1 VSAQRASATPHL
13 HLFTGKGGVGKTTL
27 VAALALA
34 SAAQGRRPVVVELG
48 HRSSLA
54 GVLGLAP
61 GAIGHAPTEV
71 VRGVWASNVSLEHA
85 LADYLARRVRSRALG
100 SRIAASRGLATFFE
114 AAPAVPELLALE
126 HVAELMARFDIVL
139 VDLDA
144 TGHALMFLELPAL
157 LSDVA
162 PAGPIGELVRGLGA
176 ILGDAART
184 RVHLVTLPLALSVEE
199 TLELEAEL
207 SRRRVPL
214 GTIVVNQ
221 RAERPLAPGEEAE
234 ARALLEGELA
244 ASDREALVLALEGT
258 QRWEREG
265 RALEALARTPHPR
278 VILPQLDHATLDH
291 GAGAL
296 SHASLARLGALAAQV
311 LA

>member
-1 VSAQRASATPHL
+1 
-13 HLFTGKGGVGKTTL
+13 

-34 SAAQGRRPVVVELG
+34 AAERGLRPVIVELG

-61 GAIGHAPTEV
+61 GAITHAPTEV
-71 VRGVWASNVSLEHA
+71 APRVCASNVSLDEA
-85 LADYLARRVRSRALG
+85 LADYLSRRVRSRAIAR
-100 SRIAASRGLATFFE
+100 RIAANRGLATFFE

-126 HVAELMARFDIVL
+126 HVTALATRFDVVL

-157 LSDVA
+157 LAQIA

-176 ILGDAART
+176 ILGDAERT
-184 RVHLVTLPLALSVEE
+184 RVHLVTLPLALSIEE

-207 SRRRVPL
+207 SRRRVPI
-214 GTIVVNQ
+214 GTLVVN
-221 RAERPLAPGEEAE
+221 RWAERPLAPEEEPE

-244 ASDREALVLALEGT
+244 AADREALTLALEGAR
-258 QRWEREG
+258 RWDREA
-265 RALEALARTPHPR
+265 RALEALTRTAHPR
-278 VILPQLDHATLDH
+278 VLLPELEHTGETLPHA
-291 GAGAL
+291 AL
-296 SHASLARLGALAAQV
+296 SRLGALAREV